1 MYLHLGQGD
10 TTEEEKTLARKLGV
24 ENKFVLWE
32 TKRGEK
38 IPYCF

>member
-24 ENKFVLWE
+24 ENKIRFMGNQ
-32 TKRGEK
+32 KR
-38 IPYCF
+38 